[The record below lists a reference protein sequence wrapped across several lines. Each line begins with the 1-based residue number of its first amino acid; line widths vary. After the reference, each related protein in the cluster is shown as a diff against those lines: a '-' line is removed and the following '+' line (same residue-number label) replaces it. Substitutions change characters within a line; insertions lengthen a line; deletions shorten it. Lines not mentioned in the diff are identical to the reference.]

1 MKTLLLFQIDFLLG
15 FSVCD
20 KLLTHRLYI
29 RPESSRPVG
38 DHQVLVAKEKLMLLN
53 QLWIVPGSRCEVDY

>member
-1 MKTLLLFQIDFLLG
+1 MKTSMKTFLLFQIDFLLG

-29 RPESSRPVG
+29 RPRVIQAG
-38 DHQVLVAKEKLMLLN
+38 
-53 QLWIVPGSRCEVDY
+53 W